1 MNDYEIEDDGLAPRT
16 DEELAVIYEVQQ
28 NPAFARQVERI
39 EQPSAFDRDTAI
51 LNAYRRK
58 LSNEQDENRRRF
70 MEMNPKIFDQQHK
83 PIFMTPEG
91 WSESLERPFPSRLLR
106 R

>member
-58 LSNEQDENRRRF
+58 LSNEQDEKRRRF
-70 MEMNPKIFDQQHK
+70 MEMNPKIFNQQHK
-83 PIFMTPEG
+83 TLYMTPEG